1 MFGSH
6 LFRSPPKMFHVDA
19 NSRIALFDICRCEL
33 GYFAHLD
40 IARVFK
46 AQIAAHR
53 FVGFAQFAWP
63 CRDYCFGMMDVGMRQ
78 DGLLKMDHPMKES
91 IDFLPKRRQRVLS
104 ARPGLSLETFAET
117 KLVKERKSVASGKSV
132 SLRVALVGSR
142 IIK

>member
-1 MFGSH
+1 MLRRPPISTLTDTLFPYTT
-6 LFRSPPKMFHVDA
+6 LFRS
-19 NSRIALFDICRCEL
+19 
-33 GYFAHLD
+33 YFAHLD

-91 IDFLPKRRQRVLS
+91 IDFLPKRRPPIGR
-104 ARPGLSLETFAET
+104 
-117 KLVKERKSVASGKSV
+117 ASCREGRGQNV
-132 SLRVALVGSR
+132 
-142 IIK
+142 

>member
-78 DGLLKMDHPMKES
+78 DGLLKMDHPMK
-91 IDFLPKRRQRVLS
+91 D
-104 ARPGLSLETFAET
+104 
-117 KLVKERKSVASGKSV
+117 RKSTRLKLQ
-132 SLRVALVGSR
+132 SLMRSSYAVFCLKKKTHTQS
-142 IIK
+142 KQ